1 MKRVLFSLICSFVFW
16 GISAQN
22 HQGKIV
28 LKNGT
33 ELVGKIISIDSSK
46 NVVISIAGV
55 ESEIKMSD
63 VAKIEDVNNDSP
75 FNNNVGVS
83 SEFAK
88 MCELA
93 EGSGLERAF
102 SEHLTLVYG
111 TLDCFLNEKNSF
123 RVNLEFPALR
133 IEGGSF
139 EQYIKGRESGW
150 RDEFNQET
158 EAALNAFISKWN
170 QKVKGI
176 RAKKN
181 NADMTMN
188 LFITELDLGST
199 AAAIWGMRTIDGGA
213 SMSGFLE
220 LVDNNSDVVLSIV
233 RIDDIKGLGNNG
245 FAIYKEGNRLKKVF
259 EKLAIKMAEDI
270 K

>member
-1 MKRVLFSLICSFVFW
+1 MKRVLFTLICSFVFW

-22 HQGKIV
+22 QQGKVI

-33 ELVGKIISIDSSK
+33 ELVGKIISVEPSN

-55 ESEIKMSD
+55 DSEIKMSD
-63 VAKIEDVNNDSP
+63 VAKIEEVSDDSP
-75 FNNNVGVS
+75 FNNKADVS
-83 SEFAK
+83 LEFSK

-93 EGSGLERAF
+93 EKSDLERSF

-133 IEGGSF
+133 IEGEPF
-139 EQYIKGRESGW
+139 EQYVKGRESGW
-150 RDEFNQET
+150 RDEFTQET

-176 RAKKN
+176 RVKKN

-199 AAAIWGMRTIDGGA
+199 VAAIWGMRTIDGGA
-213 SMSGFLE
+213 SMSGFME
-220 LVDNNSDVVLSIV
+220 LVDNNTDTVLSIL
-233 RIDDIKGLGNNG
+233 RINDIKGLGNNG
-245 FAIYKEGNRLKKVF
+245 FIFYKEGNRLKKVF
-259 EKLAIKMAEDI
+259 EKLAIKIAEDV